1 MDKVLAFGVGFA
13 VGCLYASAKYERKA
27 SDLVDMAKGD
37 ILNAKEAAVN
47 KVQEVFST
55 EKTDVQTEAKPE
67 PVIAGEIER

>member
-1 MDKVLAFGVGFA
+1 MDKVLAFGIGFA

-37 ILNAKEAAVN
+37 ILNVKEVAVN

-55 EKTDVQTEAKPE
+55 EKTNAQTEVKPE
-67 PVIAGEIER
+67 PVAAEVVQ